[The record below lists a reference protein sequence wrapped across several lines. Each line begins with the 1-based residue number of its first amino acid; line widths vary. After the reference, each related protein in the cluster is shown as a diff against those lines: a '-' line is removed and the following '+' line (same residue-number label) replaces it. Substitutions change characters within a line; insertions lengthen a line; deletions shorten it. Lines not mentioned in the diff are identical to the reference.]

1 MRLPL
6 ALVLALALTA
16 CSGAPLP
23 PDTQPALPDAALTA
37 ECCTDLERFPDWM
50 VEVAEAVPGIA
61 PWMGTV
67 NFREGYLAD
76 RGQALDMVTPALRPL
91 DILLFHSD
99 GRLSSR
105 LIPGHFSHGA
115 LYLGTEAQL
124 RQQGLWDAAWIAP
137 YRQAIREGNIL
148 LDSVTGGVRL
158 TTLTDL
164 ADTDA
169 IGIMRPRLGAGAR
182 GGRVHRAVISALGT
196 PFDFD
201 FDSGDDSRLFC
212 IELIARA
219 MPELDLP
226 EIKAYGRQTIVP
238 DAVAALALREG
249 SVLGFVGYLR
259 GEPRGWRTGP
269 ARLMALDMRAAWGKG

>member
-1 MRLPL
+1 MRIAPL
-6 ALVLALALTA
+6 LVVVLAGCASA
-16 CSGAPLP
+16 KIPQDRRPDLP
-23 PDTQPALPDAALTA
+23 VAALAMT
-37 ECCTDLERFPDWM
+37 CCTDLERFPDWM
-50 VEVAEAVPGIA
+50 VAMAETAPAIT

-67 NFREGYLAD
+67 NFRSGFLAERSD
-76 RGQALDMVTPALRPL
+76 AWAQVMPALQPL

-124 RQQGLWDAAWIAP
+124 RANGLWDAPWFVPHHA
-137 YRQAIREGNIL
+137 AIREGRVL

-158 TTLTDL
+158 ASLADL

-169 IGIMRPRLGAGAR
+169 VGVMRPHLGARATNGSI
-182 GGRVHRAVISALGT
+182 HRQVLAALGT

-212 IELIARA
+212 VELIARV
-219 MPELDLP
+219 MPELQLP
-226 EIKAYGRQTIVP
+226 EITAYGRRTIVP
-238 DAVAALALREG
+238 DSIAALT
-249 SVLGFVGYLR
+249 LGGQAPLSFVGYLR

-269 ARLMALDMRAAWGKG
+269 SRLMALDLREAWKS